1 MLFASA
7 FLSELLTEQKIKMTH
22 MRVGSSPVYYIPGQE
37 EGLEKYSTY
46 LKSKEKEAYDFFKRC
61 QDDKLLGEE
70 IKSILASGEREVA
83 LVRIAAREGFHTTI
97 EELKTI
103 AEKALQ

>member
-1 MLFASA
+1 MS
-7 FLSELLTEQKIKMTH
+7 
-22 MRVGSSPVYYIPGQE
+22 
-37 EGLEKYSTY
+37 
-46 LKSKEKEAYDFFKRC
+46 EKEAYDFFKRC